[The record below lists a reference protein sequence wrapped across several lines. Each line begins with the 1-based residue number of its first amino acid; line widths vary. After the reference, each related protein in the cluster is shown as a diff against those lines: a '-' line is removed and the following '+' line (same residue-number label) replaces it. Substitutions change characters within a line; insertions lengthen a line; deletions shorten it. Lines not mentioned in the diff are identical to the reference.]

1 MVFSRTKGER
11 YVYVDGEQ
19 QGNPIDHSSVKGSID
34 HENGFAIGVSMGD
47 HRGGSFFNGVIDEV
61 AVFKGELDKDDIETI
76 MNNMEEFLPV
86 SPLGHFTTTWGQVKQ
101 ASQ

>member
-1 MVFSRTKGER
+1 
-11 YVYVDGEQ
+11 
-19 QGNPIDHSSVKGSID
+19 
-34 HENGFAIGVSMGD
+34 MGD

-61 AVFKGELDKDDIETI
+61 AVFSGELDEDDIETI

-86 SPLGHFTTTWGQVKQ
+86 SPLGQLTTTWGKVKQ